1 MTNQHS
7 DGFGNLSK
15 MLSILRRRQKPLS
28 ASKLSSLT
36 LRLRFGTQAAF
47 FEAMIWQRSSLADQ
61 IANLVDF
68 VSSTGANPDAYANIL
83 DNVKTQIASKEKVS
97 RNRKLGLFIQAI
109 VQKKLDDEDFHVE
122 VIDHGYDL
130 KAYLEGE
137 AELESDVTRLE
148 VGALFIEVKTTSRD
162 EVKMTPTQASFAV
175 EHKEKYSL
183 CVVDLTQV
191 DMPPDF
197 NLLVPEMV
205 EPAIT
210 MTDNIGY
217 ILCDAHQR
225 VQSAEMS
232 SEEIRI
238 DNTKQLRY
246 CVQRK
251 VWEHAASLRV
261 WIEKQRQNF

>member
-162 EVKMTPTQASFAV
+162 EVKMTPTQASIPRRA
-175 EHKEKYSL
+175 
-183 CVVDLTQV
+183 
-191 DMPPDF
+191 
-197 NLLVPEMV
+197 
-205 EPAIT
+205 
-210 MTDNIGY
+210 
-217 ILCDAHQR
+217 
-225 VQSAEMS
+225 
-232 SEEIRI
+232 
-238 DNTKQLRY
+238 
-246 CVQRK
+246 
-251 VWEHAASLRV
+251 
-261 WIEKQRQNF
+261 